1 MNTHASL
8 QALHRANPR
17 SGDDLG
23 PSIEAVRAQIG
34 TPGQGDVRTVRST
47 RRRRVAGTLAGV
59 SVAAVTGIAVAL
71 VGFGTQ
77 AGSIEDAAAAVRQA
91 VALTAASAERSG
103 AVHVRITHDDAV
115 WAAKTLT
122 WNGNDMSVADTWP
135 SRGNEMRV
143 VDGILYFPDPE
154 EADGWL
160 RLGSPSSID
169 PDSGTTPAEYL
180 AAVREDVGGTTLR
193 RLTREVSGLTTR
205 TLDDG
210 STVYS
215 GRVAAG
221 QVARETGFKEGE
233 AIRVLPFGYVAHDE
247 AADPASLLNVAITV
261 DPDGVVRELA
271 VTWGTWLYTVVYS
284 GLGVT
289 PAPPVP
295 PNVHNLKRHVGSD

>member
-8 QALHRANPR
+8 EALQRANPR
-17 SGDDLG
+17 TDDDFD
-23 PSIEAVRAQIG
+23 PSIEAVRARIER
-34 TPGQGDVRTVRST
+34 PGHGEVQPVRS
-47 RRRRVAGTLAGV
+47 RRPRRIAGTLAGV
-59 SVAAVTGIAVAL
+59 SVAAAAAVAL
-71 VGFGTQ
+71 VGLGTR
-77 AGSIEDAAAAVRQA
+77 AGGIENAAAAIRQA

-103 AVHVRITHDDAV
+103 AVHVRITHDDAA

-122 WNGNDMSVADTWP
+122 WSGNDMSVADTWP
-135 SRGNEMRV
+135 GRGNEMRV
-143 VDGILYFPDPE
+143 VDGILYFPDP

-180 AAVREDVGGTTLR
+180 AAVRQDVGGTTLR

-247 AADPASLLNVAITV
+247 AADPASLLRVEITV
-261 DPDGVVRELA
+261 DAAGVVRELA
-271 VTWGTWLYTVVYS
+271 VSWGTWRYTVAYS
-284 GLGVT
+284 GLGAT
-289 PAPPVP
+289 PAPSVP
-295 PNVHNLKRHVGSD
+295 PNVHGLKRHVGSD